1 MELLVK
7 ETLALGEKRDILFP
21 YYVGYTF
28 FKESDYQ
35 GKVTHKEAILA
46 YLNYLSR
53 LAKTNLWSSK
63 KREETGKPVDCE
75 MYVAKFRE
83 LNSDSITYTAIDP
96 TTLNLDGYPI
106 EVNEEMMEGTEL
118 TAEELFMDGGVYE
131 EAFFNEFHG
140 TKLSKKEFNLVNERF
155 FPLKD
160 KLIIYSWNSEFTNYF
175 NYARVGW
182 GAYLWSV
189 YDPRTQIFTIIEIF
203 LAEQG

>member
-7 ETLALGEKRDILFP
+7 ETLALEEKRDILFP

-28 FKESDYQ
+28 FKESDYL

-46 YLNYLSR
+46 YLNYTSR
-53 LAKTNLWSSK
+53 IIITNLWSSK
-63 KREETGKPVDCE
+63 KRKETGKSVTRE

-83 LNSDSITYTAIDP
+83 LNSDSITYTEIDP

-118 TAEELFMDGGVYE
+118 TAEDFFMEGGVYE

-140 TKLSKKEFNLVNERF
+140 TKLSKKDFNLVNQRF
-155 FPLKD
+155 FPSKD
-160 KLIIYSWNSEFTNYF
+160 KLIIYSWNTEFTNYF

-189 YDPRTQIFTIIEIF
+189 YDSRTQIFTIISIY
-203 LAEQG
+203 LAEPA

>member
-7 ETLALGEKRDILFP
+7 ETLALGKKRDILFP

-28 FKESDYQ
+28 FKENNYQ
-35 GKVTHKEAILA
+35 GKITHKEAILA

-83 LNSDSITYTAIDP
+83 LNSDSIIYTEIDP
-96 TTLNLDGYPI
+96 TTLNLGGYPI

-118 TAEELFMDGGVYE
+118 TAEDLFMEGGVYE

-140 TKLSKKEFNLVNERF
+140 TNLSKTDFNLVNQRF

-160 KLIIYSWNSEFTNYF
+160 KLIIYSWNTEFTKLLQLC
-175 NYARVGW
+175 ACGLER
-182 GAYLWSV
+182 LSL
-189 YDPRTQIFTIIEIF
+189 EC
-203 LAEQG
+203 L

>member
-7 ETLALGEKRDILFP
+7 ETLELKKGDVLFP
-21 YYVGYTF
+21 HYVGYTF

-46 YLNYLSR
+46 YLNYTSR
-53 LAKTNLWSSK
+53 LIRTNLWSSK
-63 KREETGKPVDCE
+63 KRKETGKSVTRE

-83 LNSDSITYTAIDP
+83 LNSDSITYTEIDP

-131 EAFFNEFHG
+131 EAFFDEFHG
-140 TKLSKKEFNLVNERF
+140 TKLSKTDFNLVNQRF

-175 NYARVGW
+175 NYPRACI
-182 GAYLWSV
+182 GAYLWSI
-189 YDPRTQIFTIIEIF
+189 YDTNIKRFTVIDIYLGYE
-203 LAEQG
+203 

>member
-28 FKESDYQ
+28 FKEK

-53 LAKTNLWSSK
+53 LVKTNIWSSK

-75 MYVAKFRE
+75 MYVAKFLE
-83 LNSDSITYTAIDP
+83 LNSDSIIYTAIDP

-106 EVNEEMMEGTEL
+106 EVNEEMMEGIEL
-118 TAEELFMDGGVYE
+118 TSEEFFMDGGVYE
-131 EAFFNEFHG
+131 EAFFDEFHG
-140 TKLSKKEFNLVNERF
+140 TKLSKTDFNLVNQRF

-160 KLIIYSWNSEFTNYF
+160 KLTIYSWNSEFTNYF
-175 NYARVGW
+175 NYPRVCI
-182 GAYLWSV
+182 GAYLWSI
-189 YDPRTQIFTIIEIF
+189 YDPRTQIFTIISIY

>member
-1 MELLVK
+1 MVK

-83 LNSDSITYTAIDP
+83 LNSDSIIYTEIDP

-140 TKLSKKEFNLVNERF
+140 TRLSKKEFNLVNQRF

-182 GAYLWSV
+182 GANLWSV

>member
-7 ETLALGEKRDILFP
+7 ETLELRKKRDILFP

-35 GKVTHKEAILA
+35 GKITHKEAILA
-46 YLNYLSR
+46 
-53 LAKTNLWSSK
+53 
-63 KREETGKPVDCE
+63 
-75 MYVAKFRE
+75 
-83 LNSDSITYTAIDP
+83 
-96 TTLNLDGYPI
+96 GYPI

-118 TAEELFMDGGVYE
+118 TAEDLFMEGGVYE

-140 TKLSKKEFNLVNERF
+140 TKLSKTDFNLVNERF
-155 FPLKD
+155 FPSKD
-160 KLIIYSWNSEFTNYF
+160 KLIIYSWNTEFTNYF

>member
-7 ETLALGEKRDILFP
+7 ETLALEEKRDILFP
-21 YYVGYTF
+21 HYVGYTF

-46 YLNYLSR
+46 YLNYTSR
-53 LAKTNLWSSK
+53 IIRTNLWSSK
-63 KREETGKPVDCE
+63 KRKETGKTVTRE

-83 LNSDSITYTAIDP
+83 LNSDSIIYTAIDP

-106 EVNEEMMEGTEL
+106 EVNEEMMEGIEL
-118 TAEELFMDGGVYE
+118 TAEEFFMDGGVYE
-131 EAFFNEFHG
+131 EAFFDEFHG
-140 TKLSKKEFNLVNERF
+140 TKLSKTDFNLVNQRF

-175 NYARVGW
+175 NYPRACN
-182 GAYLWSV
+182 GAYLWSI
-189 YDPRTQIFTIIEIF
+189 YDTNTKRFTVIDIYLEY
-203 LAEQG
+203 E

>member
-7 ETLALGEKRDILFP
+7 ETLALEEKRDILFP

-28 FKESDYQ
+28 FKENNYQ
-35 GKVTHKEAILA
+35 GKITHKEAILA

-63 KREETGKPVDCE
+63 KRKETGKPVTRE

-83 LNSDSITYTAIDP
+83 LNSDSITYTEIDP

-175 NYARVGW
+175 NYPRACI
-182 GAYLWSV
+182 GAYLWSI
-189 YDPRTQIFTIIEIF
+189 YDTNTKRFTVIDIYLGYE
-203 LAEQG
+203 